1 MDNNKKILSRKA
13 NQSKTAP
20 SVRPANK
27 EDTFSKAEHNQLSSE
42 AVLNTEKTLST
53 VNDNISVSDNK
64 DSSAISETAVATESK
79 IKQETLYR
87 KK

>member
-27 EDTFSKAEHNQLSSE
+27 EEDTFSKAEHNQLSSE
-42 AVLNTEKTLST
+42 AVLNTEKTL
-53 VNDNISVSDNK
+53 
-64 DSSAISETAVATESK
+64 
-79 IKQETLYR
+79 
-87 KK
+87 